1 MRVICLRDDADL
13 MVVKGNTNWWYN
25 GTCGKVM
32 PWIGR
37 WGRINPK
44 IWWNTRHG
52 EVKVEKSKDE
62 VEKSKVEKSK
72 DETR

>member
-1 MRVICLRDDADL
+1 MGVICLRDDADL
-13 MVVKGNTNWWYN
+13 MVVKGNTNCWYN

-32 PWIGR
+32 SCIDR

-52 EVKVEKSKDE
+52 EVETVKSKDE
-62 VEKSKVEKSK
+62 VEKSK